1 VAYLVEGL
9 GEVHDE
15 DVSLFAIF
23 HVPGY
28 VICEFKK
35 LGFTGSALPEAMLEG
50 TEYLMFF
57 GMVHD
62 VAGDNVL

>member
-1 VAYLVEGL
+1 VAYHVECL

-15 DVSLFAIF
+15 DVGLFAIF

-28 VICEFKK
+28 VIREFKE
-35 LGFTGSALPEAMLEG
+35 LSFTGSALPEAMLEG
-50 TEYLMFF
+50 IEYLVFF
-57 GMVHD
+57 GMVHE